1 LYTVCSGKTRFFWD
15 SCVAQDDKNKKN
27 SHISIILR
35 GGVALIACCLIALK
49 LDFREVAKVFSNISV
64 WVLGVV
70 VAAFLV
76 SQTILAFRWWLF
88 MRSSNIQIPLW
99 SAIKLTF
106 LGLYFNNF
114 LPGSIGGDLVR
125 AWYVA
130 KHTHRRM
137 AAVISVFVDRLLALL
152 ATILM
157 ALTGVILA
165 GQEGLFVANDKN
177 KDYLGLIKEY
187 RGLILAVLAVVVLL
201 AVGLAVVPAIRI
213 RLKLLYKKALHHA
226 KSVFVH
232 LLEVGMLLLK
242 KPLLGPVVLLL
253 TFLLQGLVILSMWFL
268 GMEMGIP
275 TPMKL
280 YFVFLPVMWVIG
292 SVPISIAGIGIM
304 EGGLIVLFTQFGGAT
319 TDEQKAAVG
328 ALVLFQRAVWI
339 IASLPGLGVHLS
351 GKHLPSEIGERFS
364 IDDNQEIN

>member
-1 LYTVCSGKTRFFWD
+1 MT
-15 SCVAQDDKNKKN
+15 QDDKNKKN

-49 LDFREVAKVFSNISV
+49 LDFKEVAKVFSNISV

-76 SQTILAFRWWLF
+76 SQVILAFRWWLF

-99 SAIKLTF
+99 SATKLTF

-130 KHTHRRM
+130 KHTDRRM

-152 ATILM
+152 GTILM
-157 ALTGVILA
+157 ALTGVMLA
-165 GQEGLFVANDKN
+165 GQEGLFVASDKK
-177 KDYLGLIKEY
+177 KDYMGLILEH
-187 RGLILAVLAVVVLL
+187 RHLILAVLAVVVMLS
-201 AVGLAVVPAIRI
+201 VGLAAVPAVRV
-213 RLKLLYKKALHHA
+213 RLKALYLKALQHG
-226 KSVFVH
+226 KSAFVH
-232 LLEVGMLLLK
+232 LLEAGILFVK
-242 KPLLGPVVLLL
+242 KPLLGPGALML
-253 TFLLQGLVILSMWFL
+253 TFLLQGIVILSMWFL

-275 TPMKL
+275 TSMEG
-280 YFVFLPVMWVIG
+280 YFVFLPVMWVVG

-304 EGGLIVLFTQFGGAT
+304 EGGLIVLFTQFGGASL
-319 TDEQKAAVG
+319 EAAT
-328 ALVLFQRAVWI
+328 ALALSQRAVWI

-351 GKHLPSEIGERFS
+351 GKHLPSEIRGRFS

>member
-1 LYTVCSGKTRFFWD
+1 M
-15 SCVAQDDKNKKN
+15 AQDDKNKKN

-49 LDFREVAKVFSNISV
+49 LDFKEVAKVFSNISV
-64 WVLGVV
+64 WILGVV
-70 VAAFLV
+70 IAAFLV

-88 MRSSNIQIPLW
+88 MRSSNIQISLW

-130 KHTHRRM
+130 KHTDRRM

-152 ATILM
+152 GTILM
-157 ALTGVILA
+157 ALTGVMLA
-165 GQEGLFVANDKN
+165 GQEGLFVASDKK
-177 KDYLGLIKEY
+177 KDYLRLIAEHKN
-187 RGLILAVLAVVVLL
+187 LIFMVLAVGVVLIVSI
-201 AVGLAVVPAIRI
+201 AAVPAIRI
-213 RLKLLYKKALHHA
+213 RLKALYEKILHHA
-226 KSVFVH
+226 KSAFVH
-232 LLEVGMLLLK
+232 LLEAGMLFVK
-242 KPLLGPVVLLL
+242 KPLLGPGALML
-253 TFLLQGLVILSMWFL
+253 TFLLQGIVILSMWFL

-275 TPMKL
+275 TPMEG
-280 YFVFLPVMWVIG
+280 YFVFLPVMWVVG

-304 EGGLIVLFTQFGGAT
+304 EGGLIVLFTQFGGASL
-319 TDEQKAAVG
+319 EAAT
-328 ALVLFQRAVWI
+328 ALALCQRAVWI

-364 IDDNQEIN
+364 IDDHQEIN

>member
-1 LYTVCSGKTRFFWD
+1 VT
-15 SCVAQDDKNKKN
+15 QDDKNNKN
-27 SHISIILR
+27 GHISIILR
-35 GGVALIACCLIALK
+35 GGVALIACCLIAIK
-49 LDFREVAKVFSNISV
+49 LDFKEVAKVFSNISV

-76 SQTILAFRWWLF
+76 SQGILAFRWWLF
-88 MRSSNIQIPLW
+88 MRSSNIHIPLW
-99 SAIKLTF
+99 SAVKLTF

-157 ALTGVILA
+157 AFLGVMLA
-165 GQEGLFVANDKN
+165 GQEGLFVASN
-177 KDYLGLIKEY
+177 KKRDYLGLISDY
-187 RGLILAVLAVVVLL
+187 RGLILAGLAVMVML
-201 AVGLAVVPAIRI
+201 AVGLAAVPAVRN
-213 RLKLLYKKALHHA
+213 RLNIFYNKVLQHIKSALI
-226 KSVFVH
+226 H
-232 LLEVGMLLLK
+232 LLEAGILLVK
-242 KPLLGPVVLLL
+242 KPLLGPGSLIL
-253 TFLLQGLVILSMWFL
+253 TFMLQGLVILSMWFL

-275 TPMKL
+275 TPMEG
-280 YFVFLPVMWVIG
+280 YFVFLPVMWVVG

-304 EGGLIVLFTQFGGAT
+304 EGGLIVLFGQFGGASL
-319 TDEQKAAVG
+319 EAAT
-328 ALVLFQRAVWI
+328 ALALCQRAVWI

-351 GKHLPSEIGERFS
+351 GKHLPSEIGRRFS
-364 IDDNQEIN
+364 IDDHQEIN

>member
-1 LYTVCSGKTRFFWD
+1 MT
-15 SCVAQDDKNKKN
+15 QDDKNKKN

-49 LDFREVAKVFSNISV
+49 LDFKMVAKVFSNISV
-64 WVLGVV
+64 WVLGFVVV

-76 SQTILAFRWWLF
+76 SQVILAFRWWLF
-88 MRSSNIQIPLW
+88 MRSSNIHISLW

-130 KHTHRRM
+130 KHTNRRM

-152 ATILM
+152 GTILM
-157 ALTGVILA
+157 AMTGVLLA
-165 GQEGLFVANDKN
+165 GQEGLFVASDKK
-177 KDYLGLIKEY
+177 KDYLGLITGHKS
-187 RGLILAVLAVVVLL
+187 LILAIAAGGVVLVCVLL
-201 AVGLAVVPAIRI
+201 AIPSIQI
-213 RLKLLYKKALHHA
+213 RLKALYSKLLQHA
-226 KSVFVH
+226 QSAFVH
-232 LLEVGMLLLK
+232 LLEAGMLFVK
-242 KPLLGPVVLLL
+242 KPLLGPGVLML
-253 TFLLQGLVILSMWFL
+253 TFLLQGIVILSMWFL

-275 TPMKL
+275 TQMET
-280 YFVFLPVMWVIG
+280 YFVFLPVMWVVG

-304 EGGLIVLFTQFGGAT
+304 EGGLFILFTQFGGAT
-319 TDEQKAAVG
+319 TEEQKAAVG
-328 ALVLFQRAVWI
+328 ALVFFQRAVWI

-364 IDDNQEIN
+364 IDDH

>member
-1 LYTVCSGKTRFFWD
+1 MT
-15 SCVAQDDKNKKN
+15 QDDKHIKN
-27 SHISIILR
+27 GHISIILR
-35 GGVALIACCLIALK
+35 GGVALIACFLIVIK
-49 LDFREVAKVFSNISV
+49 LDFKEVAEVFSNISV

-70 VAAFLV
+70 VAVAAFLV
-76 SQTILAFRWWLF
+76 SQVILAFRWWLF
-88 MRSSNIQIPLW
+88 MRSSNIHIPLW

-137 AAVISVFVDRLLALL
+137 AAIISVFVDRLLALVG
-152 ATILM
+152 TILM
-157 ALTGVILA
+157 ALTGVMLA
-165 GQEGLFVANDKN
+165 GQEELFVARDK
-177 KDYLGLIKEY
+177 KQDYLGLIKENKS
-187 RGLILAVLAVVVLL
+187 LILTILVVMVVMAGALA
-201 AVGLAVVPAIRI
+201 AVPAVRI
-213 RLKLLYKKALHHA
+213 RLKELYDKMLQHIQSA
-226 KSVFVH
+226 FMH
-232 LLEVGMLLLK
+232 LLEAGMLFVK
-242 KPLLGPVVLLL
+242 KPLLGPGVLLL
-253 TFLLQGLVILSMWFL
+253 TFLLQGIVILSMWFL

-275 TPMKL
+275 TPMEG
-280 YFVFLPVMWVIG
+280 YFVFLPVMWVVG

-319 TDEQKAAVG
+319 TEEQKAAVG
-328 ALVLFQRAVWI
+328 ALVFFQRVVWI

-351 GKHLPSEIGERFS
+351 GKHLPGEIGGRFS

>member
-1 LYTVCSGKTRFFWD
+1 MT
-15 SCVAQDDKNKKN
+15 QDDKNKKN

-152 ATILM
+152 GTILM
-157 ALTGVILA
+157 AVTGVMLA
-165 GQEGLFVANDKN
+165 GQEGLFVASDKK
-177 KDYLGLIKEY
+177 KDYLGLINEN
-187 RGLILAVLAVVVLL
+187 RNLVFTVLAVVVVL
-201 AVGLAVVPAIRI
+201 AVGLVAVPAVRR
-213 RLKLLYKKALHHA
+213 RLKALYEKALQYI
-226 KSVFVH
+226 KSAFVH
-232 LLEVGMLLLK
+232 LLEAGVLFVK
-242 KPLLGPVVLLL
+242 KPLLGPGALML
-253 TFLLQGLVILSMWFL
+253 TFLLQGMVILSMWFL

-275 TPMKL
+275 TPMEG
-280 YFVFLPVMWVIG
+280 YFVFLPVMWVVG

-304 EGGLIVLFTQFGGAT
+304 EGGLIVLFTQFGGASL
-319 TDEQKAAVG
+319 EAAT
-328 ALVLFQRAVWI
+328 ALALSQRAVWI